1 MQSMTVNTSS
11 KPPSDA
17 VLIRECQQGKTDAFR
32 ELYRRHQKSVRLM
45 LGHLCDPAMLE
56 DLVQEVFMKAWKG
69 LPNMRGSAQ
78 FSTWL
83 YRIAW
88 NVGADYRRS
97 MAQQR
102 QRTQQQEIMYSA
114 MDNSTSSTHSLQQ
127 MHHQDLVSRGL
138 KHISADHAIVIVL
151 HDLQDLP
158 QSEVAEI
165 LTIPIGTVKS
175 RLFHARQTLRQF
187 FQEEGVSL

>member
-1 MQSMTVNTSS
+1 MHAMTANTYS

-17 VLIRECQQGKTDAFR
+17 ALIRACQQGKTDAFR
-32 ELYRRHQKSVRLM
+32 ELYRRHQRSVRSM
-45 LGHLCDPAMLE
+45 LGHLCDPTMLE
-56 DLVQEVFMKAWKG
+56 DLVQEVFVKAWKG
-69 LPNMRGSAQ
+69 LPRMRGSAQ

-97 MAQQR
+97 MAKQR
-102 QRTQQQEIMYSA
+102 QRTQQQEIMYTA
-114 MDNSTSSTHSLQQ
+114 IDNATPALQRI
-127 MHHQDLVSRGL
+127 HYQDLVSRGL
-138 KHISADHAIVIVL
+138 QQLSIDHTIVIVL

-158 QSEVAEI
+158 QSEIAEI
-165 LTIPIGTVKS
+165 LKIPIGTVKS

-187 FQEEGVSL
+187 FQQEGVSL

>member
-1 MQSMTVNTSS
+1 
-11 KPPSDA
+11 
-17 VLIRECQQGKTDAFR
+17 
-32 ELYRRHQKSVRLM
+32 
-45 LGHLCDPAMLE
+45 MLE

-102 QRTQQQEIMYSA
+102 QRTQQQEILYTA
-114 MDNSTSSTHSLQQ
+114 VDASTHSLQQ

-138 KHISADHAIVIVL
+138 QHISADHAIVIVL

-158 QSEVAEI
+158 QSEIAEI
-165 LTIPIGTVKS
+165 LKIPVGTVKS

-187 FQEEGVSL
+187 FQKEGVSL

>member
-1 MQSMTVNTSS
+1 MQAMTAHRFS

-17 VLIRECQQGKTDAFR
+17 ALIRDCQQGKTDAFR
-32 ELYRRHQKSVRLM
+32 ELYRRHQNSVRSM
-45 LGHLCDPAMLE
+45 LGHLCDPTMLE

-69 LPNMRGSAQ
+69 LPTMRGSAQ

-102 QRTQQQEIMYSA
+102 QRAQQQEIMYAA
-114 MDNSTSSTHSLQQ
+114 MDNATHSLQQ
-127 MHHQDLVSRGL
+127 MHHQDLVGRGL
-138 KHISADHAIVIVL
+138 QQISADHAIVIVL

-158 QSEVAEI
+158 QSEIAEI
-165 LTIPIGTVKS
+165 LKIPVGTVKS

-187 FQEEGVSL
+187 FQQEGVSL

>member
-1 MQSMTVNTSS
+1 MQAMTAHAFSQS
-11 KPPSDA
+11 PSDA
-17 VLIRECQQGKTDAFR
+17 ALIRECQQGKTDAFR
-32 ELYRRHQKSVRLM
+32 ELYRRHQKSVRSM

-102 QRTQQQEIMYSA
+102 QRTQQQEILCA
-114 MDNSTSSTHSLQQ
+114 ATENATHALQE

-138 KHISADHAIVIVL
+138 QHISADHAIVIVL

-158 QSEVAEI
+158 QSEIAEI
-165 LTIPIGTVKS
+165 LKIPIGTVKS

-187 FQEEGVSL
+187 FQQEGVSL

>member
-1 MQSMTVNTSS
+1 MQAMTANTFSRS
-11 KPPSDA
+11 PSDA
-17 VLIRECQQGKTDAFR
+17 VLIRECQQGKVDAFR
-32 ELYRRHQKSVRLM
+32 ELYRRHQKSVRSM
-45 LGHLCDPAMLE
+45 LGHLCDPVMLE

-102 QRTQQQEIMYSA
+102 QRAQQQEIMYAA
-114 MDNSTSSTHSLQQ
+114 MDTSTHSLQQ

-138 KHISADHAIVIVL
+138 QQLSADHAIVIVL

-158 QSEVAEI
+158 QSEIAEI
-165 LTIPIGTVKS
+165 LKIPIGTVKS
-175 RLFHARQTLRQF
+175 RLFHARQILRQF

>member
-1 MQSMTVNTSS
+1 MQTMTVHPFSQS
-11 KPPSDA
+11 PSDA
-17 VLIRECQQGKTDAFR
+17 ALIRDCQQGKTDAFR
-32 ELYRRHQKSVRLM
+32 ELYRRHQKSVRSM
-45 LGHLCDPAMLE
+45 LGHLCDPTMLE

-69 LPNMRGSAQ
+69 LPSMRGSAQ

-97 MAQQR
+97 MAQQT
-102 QRTQQQEIMYSA
+102 QRVRQQEIMYAA
-114 MDNSTSSTHSLQQ
+114 MDNTSHSLQQ
-127 MHHQDLVSRGL
+127 IHYQDLVNRGL
-138 KHISADHAIVIVL
+138 QHISADHAIVIVL

-158 QSEVAEI
+158 QSEIAEI
-165 LTIPIGTVKS
+165 LKIPVGTVKS

-187 FQEEGVSL
+187 FQQEGVSP

>member
-1 MQSMTVNTSS
+1 MQAMTANTFSRS
-11 KPPSDA
+11 PSDA
-17 VLIRECQQGKTDAFR
+17 ALIRECQQGKTDAFR
-32 ELYRRHQKSVRLM
+32 ELYRRHQKSVRSM
-45 LGHLCDPAMLE
+45 LGHLCDPTMLE

-102 QRTQQQEIMYSA
+102 QRAQQQEMMYA
-114 MDNSTSSTHSLQQ
+114 TMDTSVHSLQQ

-138 KHISADHAIVIVL
+138 QHISADHAIVIVL

-158 QSEVAEI
+158 QSEIAEI
-165 LTIPIGTVKS
+165 LKIPIGTVKS
-175 RLFHARQTLRQF
+175 RLFHARQILRQF